1 MLTYRQVGNAQKG
14 ISTLG
19 TLDGEQPEIVKQALE
34 VVRLGDILGRK
45 SILDYC
51 GGLAVVH
58 DLLDDRS
65 VRAEP
70 LVETDQM
77 AELVVVRADVVVD
90 HLIRGRS
97 QGQVIADEIQYHIRV
112 VHRLVQ
118 TLRRETVVI
127 VPRLHQVDQI
137 VHTILKTCLALVI
150 GQHLPYLSLAKTYD
164 SIKAVICRHVGSDI
178 ETAGHVVHRH
188 WRYPS
193 DKHALDRAI
202 ARSPFFQFVEEI
214 TEEARTVCQCL
225 VMLLTH
231 IGEDSVGEVI
241 ILVNEEIDR
250 EIQAFSLTDRVG
262 QLLVSIWQTLH
273 FLPEARI
280 EETFVVVGKLP
291 ETSGTVI
298 IKRADQ
304 LVRIWVHACEIEIQY
319 KILSLLRGRMGAD
332 I

>member
-1 MLTYRQVGNAQKG
+1 M
-14 ISTLG
+14 
-19 TLDGEQPEIVKQALE
+19 
-34 VVRLGDILGRK
+34 
-45 SILDYC
+45 
-51 GGLAVVH
+51 
-58 DLLDDRS
+58 
-65 VRAEP
+65 
-70 LVETDQM
+70 
-77 AELVVVRADVVVD
+77 
-90 HLIRGRS
+90 
-97 QGQVIADEIQYHIRV
+97 
-112 VHRLVQ
+112 
-118 TLRRETVVI
+118 
-127 VPRLHQVDQI
+127 
-137 VHTILKTCLALVI
+137 
-150 GQHLPYLSLAKTYD
+150 
-164 SIKAVICRHVGSDI
+164 
-178 ETAGHVVHRH
+178 
-188 WRYPS
+188 
-193 DKHALDRAI
+193 
-202 ARSPFFQFVEEI
+202 
-214 TEEARTVCQCL
+214 CQCL